1 MLETQTSSLAK
12 PGLVSLLHLVH
23 SQYFPELISA
33 LTLRPPSL
41 NSASQ
46 FFRRISGHP
55 AFDLLDLFLLHI
67 SSNFVFQVKKKKAS
81 FVSYKLKKKSFL
93 CVLIEKATH
102 ITVENW
108 KSSDK

>member
-1 MLETQTSSLAK
+1 MLETQTSRLAK

-67 SSNFVFQVKKKKAS
+67 SSNFVFQVKKKK
-81 FVSYKLKKKSFL
+81 SFL

>member
-1 MLETQTSSLAK
+1 MLETQTSRLAK

-67 SSNFVFQVKKKKAS
+67 SSNFVFQVKKKK
-81 FVSYKLKKKSFL
+81 KLR
-93 CVLIEKATH
+93 VLIEKATH

>member
-23 SQYFPELISA
+23 SQYSPELISA
-33 LTLRPPSL
+33 LTLGPPSL
-41 NSASQ
+41 NSGSQ
-46 FFRRISGHP
+46 CFRRISGHP

-67 SSNFVFQVKKKKAS
+67 SSNFVFQVKKK
-81 FVSYKLKKKSFL
+81 SFL
-93 CVLIEKATH
+93 CVLIEKAIH

-108 KSSDK
+108 KSSDKQARKL